1 MHGYHGKQQWRPN
14 QVELFLDGKRP
25 KVRERRGVAQG
36 IEVRDVLGNLPPV
49 VEEQQRR
56 QDVGAHLGEHHVVK
70 DGAQRAGHEHYRYHG
85 GDQATDAANPEA
97 LKVDAAGLSDFVE
110 QQTRNQIA
118 RKHEEDRDA
127 EQAALSPREVEVI
140 EHHRDDGKR
149 AQAVER
155 RDVARFGASGRLLVG
170 SGRAC
175 GAGVGLGCTGALVGG
190 RSMRARATLRLAGA
204 ALGVRAFVRRL
215 VIGRAARAAWA
226 RLWELFH
233 KTSSNDEN
241 NQHIFI
247 VAACSCECL
256 LLAQPQG
263 RVHIKVN

>member
-25 KVRERRGVAQG
+25 EVRERRGVAQS

-85 GDQATDAANPEA
+85 GDQATDTANPEA
-97 LKVDAAGLSDFVE
+97 LKVDAAGLGDFVE
-110 QQTRNQIA
+110 QQTRDQIA
-118 RKHEEDRDA
+118 RKHKEDRNA

-149 AQAVER
+149 AQTVER
-155 RDVARFGASGRLLVG
+155 RNVAGLGTSGRLFFCSAVG
-170 SGRAC
+170 VGTLIGGRAMGAC
-175 GAGVGLGCTGALVGG
+175 GVA
-190 RSMRARATLRLAGA
+190 RLAGA
-204 ALGVRAFVRRL
+204 AVGARVFVRRL
-215 VIGRAARAAWA
+215 VIGRAARAA
-226 RLWELFH
+226 
-233 KTSSNDEN
+233 
-241 NQHIFI
+241 
-247 VAACSCECL
+247 
-256 LLAQPQG
+256 
-263 RVHIKVN
+263 